1 MDFSVVATRS
11 SIAALV
17 ATLVDGPVLGAK
29 AAAELKR
36 RERIASF
43 ILVFFSIVRHHIET
57 GKPVAT

>member
-1 MDFSVVATRS
+1 LDFSAVATRS

-17 ATLVDGPVLGAK
+17 ATLVEGPVLGAK

-43 ILVFFSIVRHHIET
+43 ILVFFSIVRGEMRNR
-57 GKPVAT
+57 KYQ